1 MRGRLAPPRAL
12 SPPVRPAANRPG
24 ALKGTAVR
32 TAIPRGR
39 GESDVETKN
48 AGAAADPAT
57 AMHEPAVESL
67 GWPGKLLVALYLLA
81 AVFYLGWRPGTL
93 NPEAPFFSGLIYA
106 AELFGFA
113 TTLLHLFITQ
123 ALTVR
128 TAPPVLPAAR
138 VDVFIPTLDE
148 PVEVVRRT
156 LLAARNIGYPH
167 ETWLL
172 DDGNRPEMA
181 ALARDTGAR
190 YLARTRGEDAKAG
203 NLNHALRHS
212 SAEFVAVFDAD
223 HAPARGF
230 LDRTLGYF
238 RDSRVAFV
246 QTPQD
251 FYNLDSFQHRRDGA
265 GRHIWSEQSLFFRVI
280 QRGKDRCNAAF
291 FCGSC
296 AILRRSALD
305 AVGGF
310 QTGTVT
316 EDLATSVALHQAGF
330 RSVYVDEPLAYG
342 IAPSSAG
349 PFLSQRIRWGQGAM
363 QVVRRQWFFL
373 RGRLSLAQRLNY
385 LASTMTYFDGWQ
397 KAVFYLAPVWVLL
410 TGTMPLVT
418 DVPTFLVLFLP
429 YFALTFVV
437 FEEVGR
443 GYGRSVLIEQY
454 NMARFAAFI
463 WATAGLVRRRLPFR
477 VTRKD
482 DSVRPRGESL
492 RVSPQILV
500 AFLNAIALVGGYLL
514 WRNLQHL
521 PWHGLV
527 ANMVW
532 ATVNLLLAATVVR
545 FTLSRLP
552 RYRRRDYRF
561 PVPLPAQLSIGGA
574 RVPVTVDD
582 VAPSGCRIYGR
593 LPDSCGAD
601 TRLEGTLQ
609 LPDGPLP
616 FSARVASVIT
626 GSDAGAAYP
635 RAYGL
640 EFTWDDP
647 LARERLETFLYGS
660 DLQWR
665 LNRLRE
671 RARLPWHR
679 DDRPAGTWI
688 DQAAPGHW
696 SVAQL
701 QGTGHGLIRNAPADA
716 EGAHRLLASFNRLDE
731 DADLEVLEHTRSG
744 AHAWRLRP
752 SGVVGTVDTPTGP
765 LYLTRARP
773 C

>member
-1 MRGRLAPPRAL
+1 M
-12 SPPVRPAANRPG
+12 
-24 ALKGTAVR
+24 
-32 TAIPRGR
+32 
-39 GESDVETKN
+39 
-48 AGAAADPAT
+48 
-57 AMHEPAVESL
+57 
-67 GWPGKLLVALYLLA
+67 ALYLLA
-81 AVFYLGWRPGTL
+81 AILYLGWRPGTL

-123 ALTVR
+123 GLTVR

-148 PVEVVRRT
+148 PVAVVRRT

-172 DDGNRPEMA
+172 DDGDRPEMA
-181 ALARDTGAR
+181 ALARETGAR
-190 YLARTRGEDAKAG
+190 YLARSQGADAKAG
-203 NLNHALRHS
+203 NLNHALQHS

-238 RDSRVAFV
+238 RDPRVAFV

-251 FYNLDSFQHRRDGA
+251 FYNLDSFQHRHDSG
-265 GRHIWSEQSLFFRVI
+265 GRRIWSEQSLFFRVI
-280 QRGKDRCNAAF
+280 QRGKDRSNAAF

-296 AILRRSALD
+296 AVLRRSALD

-330 RSVYVDEPLAYG
+330 RSVYVDEALAYG

-349 PFLSQRIRWGQGAM
+349 PFLSQRVRWGQGAM

-373 RGRLSLAQRLNY
+373 RGRLTLAQRLNY
-385 LASTMTYFDGWQ
+385 LASTLTYFDGWQ
-397 KAVFYLAPVWVLL
+397 KGVFYLAPVWVLL

-418 DVPTFLVLFLP
+418 DVPTFLMLFLP

-463 WATAGLVRRRLPFR
+463 WATVGLVRRRLPFR
-477 VTRKD
+477 VTRKED
-482 DSVRPRGESL
+482 AVRPRGESL
-492 RVSPQILV
+492 RISPQILV
-500 AFLNAIALVGGYLL
+500 AVLNAVALVGGYLL
-514 WRNLQHL
+514 WLNLRHL

-532 ATVNLLLAATVVR
+532 AAVNLALAAVVVR

-552 RYRRRDYRF
+552 RYQRREYRF
-561 PVPLPAQLSIGGA
+561 PVPLPARLSINDEGL
-574 RVPVTVDD
+574 PVTVDD
-582 VAPSGCRIYGR
+582 ISPSGCRVYGR
-593 LPDSCGAD
+593 LPDACVPGD
-601 TRLEGTLQ
+601 RLEGLLH
-609 LPDGPLP
+609 LPGGDLP
-616 FSARVASVIT
+616 FSAKVASVVA
-626 GSDAGAAYP
+626 SDAPGTTHP
-635 RAYGL
+635 RAHGL
-640 EFTWDDP
+640 EFEWNDP
-647 LARERLETFLYGS
+647 AARDRLETFLFGS

-665 LNRLRE
+665 LNRIRDQ
-671 RARLPWHR
+671 ARLPWHLR
-679 DDRPAGTWI
+679 SRRATSAQEG
-688 DQAAPGHW
+688 AGHW
-696 SVAQL
+696 SVVRL
-701 QGTGHGLIRNAPADA
+701 HGGDEPGLIHASHA
-716 EGAHRLLASFNRLDE
+716 GAGHTILASFNPLRTDK
-731 DADLEVLEHTRSG
+731 DLEVLEHTRRG
-744 AHAWRLRP
+744 TRAWRLQP
-752 SGVVGTVDTPTGP
+752 SQDVTRVGTPTGM
-765 LYLTRARP
+765 LYLTRVRP